1 MYSPNTV
8 YIIGDSK
15 SQMNN
20 PITQMYGQFML
31 GFVVDRDTDIIESCG
46 SSVVMKSTYDFLD
59 SLFRGRN
66 MLTDGEAIRREIENR
81 YFGSSQKAIIVAF
94 KEAQRRYRLYK
105 QGVRGEHLT
114 RQEDLNRNC

>member
-31 GFVVDRDTDIIESCG
+31 GFVIDRDTDVIINCG
-46 SSVVMKSTYDFLD
+46 SSVIMKCTYDFLD
-59 SLFRGRN
+59 SLFMGRN
-66 MLTDGEAIRREIENR
+66 MLTDGDVIRREIENR

-114 RQEDLNRNC
+114 RQEELNRNC